1 VLPPLFAT
9 AAEPCDNWLFF
20 LVWAL
25 RRHDD
30 MTNTPV
36 DYNTAK
42 ELLNKL
48 ALRNAVIR
56 DRRLAGEMAELDHLL
71 TVLQTREKALAY
83 MSSLPNRR
91 THIG

>member
-1 VLPPLFAT
+1 MGIAPH
-9 AAEPCDNWLFF
+9 C
-20 LVWAL
+20 
-25 RRHDD
+25 D
-30 MTNTPV
+30 MTKNPV
-36 DYNTAK
+36 DYDTAK

-83 MSSLPNRR
+83 ISSLPK
-91 THIG
+91 H

>member
-1 VLPPLFAT
+1 MAR
-9 AAEPCDNWLFF
+9 
-20 LVWAL
+20 AL
-25 RRHDD
+25 RRYDD
-30 MTNTPV
+30 MSNTTV

-56 DRRLAGEMAELDHLL
+56 DRRLAGEMADLDHLL

-83 MSSLPNRR
+83 ISLHPTRR
-91 THIG
+91 TNIG